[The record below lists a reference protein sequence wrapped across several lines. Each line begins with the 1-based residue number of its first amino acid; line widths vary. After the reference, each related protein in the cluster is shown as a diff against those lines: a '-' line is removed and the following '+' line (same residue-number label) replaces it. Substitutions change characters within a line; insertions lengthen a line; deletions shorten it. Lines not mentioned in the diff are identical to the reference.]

1 VNYPL
6 EACLLQSRYCCA
18 VSAVLLH
25 AAKADSSLC
34 PRIVLLQIVLR
45 FAGGICGA
53 CVARVAEG
61 AVDQSDVADLEF
73 TLEPQEIEDGMALLC
88 MSRPKSDVSIE
99 TQCDWGVSLGFKE
112 WQGASGKF
120 VGAVDPLMG
129 KKWADMTAE
138 ERAAAE
144 AEEAEKQTV
153 SAKA

>member
-1 VNYPL
+1 V
-6 EACLLQSRYCCA
+6 
-18 VSAVLLH
+18 
-25 AAKADSSLC
+25 AK
-34 PRIVLLQIVLR
+34 
-45 FAGGICGA
+45 
-53 CVARVAEG
+53 G

-73 TLEPQEIEDGMALLC
+73 TLEPEEIADGMALLC
-88 MSRPKSDVSIE
+88 MSRPVSDVSIE

-129 KKWADMTAE
+129 KKWADMTDA

-144 AEEAEKQTV
+144 AEEVANADAQTV

>member
-1 VNYPL
+1 MDVRVATRHWR
-6 EACLLQSRYCCA
+6 EM
-18 VSAVLLH
+18 H
-25 AAKADSSLC
+25 
-34 PRIVLLQIVLR
+34 
-45 FAGGICGA
+45 AGGICGA

-73 TLEPQEIEDGMALLC
+73 TLEPEEIEAGMALLC

-129 KKWADMTAE
+129 KKWADMTEE
-138 ERAAAE
+138 ERAVAE
-144 AEEAEKQTV
+144 ADAEAQPV
-153 SAKA
+153 SAEA